1 MGRILLSLSQAF
13 GEGDFGKLTLAE
25 SGQTVMPEPKRV
37 AVGIIGKNDLA
48 RLRRSSASV
57 RKKLSAFSVSRNS

>member
-37 AVGIIGKNDLA
+37 AIGITRKE
-48 RLRRSSASV
+48 RLSPAAE
-57 RKKLSAFSVSRNS
+57 KFCQCAKEAFSVLR